1 VRCRRV
7 RGLVELYA
15 GGDLPPRLQRRVQ
28 KHLQGCDECSA
39 ELGRLQRTLALGRKL
54 FAKDRVFSS
63 VAPLWPEVRV
73 RLLLERR
80 PVRSVRSR
88 LRLAVAGVALAATVV
103 AAALLVRDLA
113 IRAGRD
119 YSAPERVAVAAQ
131 GTSLPV
137 VEGGAEPG
145 TTFVILRVDEPPMSI
160 IWFLD

>member
-1 VRCRRV
+1 
-7 RGLVELYA
+7 
-15 GGDLPPRLQRRVQ
+15 
-28 KHLQGCDECSA
+28 
-39 ELGRLQRTLALGRKL
+39 
-54 FAKDRVFSS
+54 
-63 VAPLWPEVRV
+63 
-73 RLLLERR
+73 
-80 PVRSVRSR
+80 VRSVRSR

-137 VEGGAEPG
+137 VEGRAEPG